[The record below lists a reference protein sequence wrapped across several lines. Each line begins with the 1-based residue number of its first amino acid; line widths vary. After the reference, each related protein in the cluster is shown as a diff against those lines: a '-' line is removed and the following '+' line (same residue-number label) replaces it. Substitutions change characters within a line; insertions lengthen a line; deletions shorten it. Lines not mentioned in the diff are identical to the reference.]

1 MEAFYDREVF
11 GASGGESDI
20 GVVTYSVP
28 YYARALEE
36 CRTVA
41 KGRIVDGLPE
51 KSRTWQAHE
60 GALFLVTV
68 IYEGQK
74 DPDDGEAPQ
83 SVRYSL
89 KGSFEEE
96 AIEAN
101 PYINELIKKYDGRI
115 VEGNR
120 VEFPPT
126 YTEKKEGGGTAKD
139 NATPQKNPM
148 FGVEKYKKFGIIWQR
163 TYAARGIPGSVV
175 LRVGTVIETPPGA
188 PPELEGRTKWL
199 VMEPSAEGRGNVWE
213 ITEQYQLLDADVPDL
228 LHPPKDK

>member
-11 GASGGESDI
+11 GASGGENDI
-20 GVVTYSVP
+20 GVTTYSVP
-28 YYARALEE
+28 YYARSLEE

-51 KSRTWQAHE
+51 KSRTWQAHA

-74 DPDDGEAPQ
+74 EPDDGEAPNI
-83 SVRYSL
+83 VRYSL

-101 PYINELIKKYDGRI
+101 PDIHELMKKYDGRI
-115 VEGNR
+115 VDGKR
-120 VEFPPT
+120 VEFPST
-126 YTEKKEGGGTAKD
+126 YTEKGGGGLTKD
-139 NATPQKNPM
+139 NAPPKKNPM

-163 TYAARGIPGSVV
+163 TYAAQRIPSSVV
-175 LRVGTVIETPPGA
+175 LRVGKVVDTPPGA

-213 ITEQYQLLDADVPDL
+213 ITEQYQLLDAEVPDL
-228 LHPPKDK
+228 LRSPEGK